1 MEERNTFLSKLR
13 RKDKDKKK
21 FKDTKVGVFLKDKA
35 PDILETV
42 GDLLPDAGVLGVAK
56 NLIKMSEKLSP
67 EEKELLTADLAQM
80 YETEVKD
87 RESARLREVEISKAG
102 KHDYLFTL
110 TGLIGLGVFCFIVYA
125 IAFLQIPEANKE
137 IWIHLIGIS
146 EGVVLSIFGYYFGSA
161 MKKNIN

>member
-1 MEERNTFLSKLR
+1 MEEQNTFLSKLK
-13 RKDKDKKK
+13 RKDRKK
-21 FKDTKVGVFLKDKA
+21 FKETKVGVFIKDKA
-35 PDILETV
+35 PEILETV
-42 GDLLPDAGVLGVAK
+42 GDLLPDAGVLGVVK
-56 NLIKMSEKLSP
+56 NLVKMSEKFTP
-67 EEKELLTADLAQM
+67 QEKEIITEDLAQM
-80 YETEVKD
+80 YETEVRD
-87 RESARLREVEISKAG
+87 RESARLREVELSKAG

-110 TGLIGLGVFCFIVYA
+110 TGLIGLSVFCFIVYA

>member
-1 MEERNTFLSKLR
+1 MEEQNTFLSKFK
-13 RKDKDKKK
+13 RKDRKK
-21 FKDTKVGVFLKDKA
+21 FKETKVGIFIKDKA
-35 PDILETV
+35 PEILETV
-42 GDLLPDAGVLGVAK
+42 GDLLPDAGVLGVVK
-56 NLIKMSEKLSP
+56 NLINMSDKFTP
-67 EEKELLTADLAQM
+67 EEKEVLTEDLAQM
-80 YETEVKD
+80 YEIEVKD

-102 KHDYLFTL
+102 RHDFLFTL

-125 IAFLQIPEANKE
+125 IAFLQIPDANKE

>member
-1 MEERNTFLSKLR
+1 MEERNTFLSKLKR
-13 RKDKDKKK
+13 KDKKK

-56 NLIKMSEKLSP
+56 NLIKMSDKLSP

-80 YETEVKD
+80 YEMEVKD
-87 RESARLREVEISKAG
+87 RDSARTREVEISKAG

-110 TGLIGLGVFCFIVYA
+110 TGLIGLAVFCFIVYA

-161 MKKNIN
+161 MKKNVN

>member
-1 MEERNTFLSKLR
+1 MEERNTFLSKLKR
-13 RKDKDKKK
+13 KDKKK
-21 FKDTKVGVFLKDKA
+21 FKDTKVGIFLKDKA

-56 NLIKMSEKLSP
+56 NLIKMSDKLSP

-80 YETEVKD
+80 YEMEVKD
-87 RESARLREVEISKAG
+87 RDSARTREVEISKAG
-102 KHDYLFTL
+102 KRDYLFTL

-161 MKKNIN
+161 MKKNVN

>member
-1 MEERNTFLSKLR
+1 MAEQNTFLSKLKR
-13 RKDKDKKK
+13 KDKKK
-21 FKDTKVGVFLKDKA
+21 FKDTKVGIFLKEKA

-56 NLIKMSEKLSP
+56 NLIKMSDKLSP
-67 EEKELLTADLAQM
+67 EEKDLLTEDLAQM
-80 YETEVKD
+80 YEMEVKD
-87 RESARLREVEISKAG
+87 RESARLREVEVLKGG
-102 KHDYLFTL
+102 KTDFMFPL

-125 IAFLQIPEANKE
+125 IAFLQIPESNKE

-161 MKKNIN
+161 MKKNVN

>member
-1 MEERNTFLSKLR
+1 MEERDTFLSKLR
-13 RKDKDKKK
+13 RKKKEKKK

-35 PDILETV
+35 PDIIDTV

-56 NLIKMSEKLSP
+56 NLIKMSDKLTP
-67 EEKELLTADLAQM
+67 EEKELLTEDLAQM
-80 YETEVKD
+80 YEMEVKD

-125 IAFLQIPEANKE
+125 IVFLQIPDSNKE

-161 MKKNIN
+161 MKKNVN

>member
-13 RKDKDKKK
+13 RKERKK

-35 PDILETV
+35 PEILDTV

-56 NLIKMSEKLSP
+56 NLIKMSDKLTP
-67 EEKELLTADLAQM
+67 EEKDILTEDLAQL

-102 KHDYLFTL
+102 KHDFLFTL
-110 TGLIGLGVFCFIVYA
+110 TGLIGLAVFCFIVYA

>member
-1 MEERNTFLSKLR
+1 MGEPSTFLSKFK
-13 RKDKDKKK
+13 RKDRKK
-21 FKDTKVGVFLKDKA
+21 FKETKVGIFIKDKA
-35 PDILETV
+35 PEILDTV
-42 GDLLPDAGVLGVAK
+42 GDLLPDAGVLGVVK
-56 NLIKMSEKLSP
+56 NLINMSDKFTP
-67 EEKELLTADLAQM
+67 EEKEVLTEDLAQM
-80 YETEVKD
+80 YEIEVKD

-102 KHDYLFTL
+102 RHDFLFTL

-125 IAFLQIPEANKE
+125 IAFLQIPDANKE

>member
-1 MEERNTFLSKLR
+1 MEEQNTFLSKFK
-13 RKDKDKKK
+13 RKDRKK
-21 FKDTKVGVFLKDKA
+21 FKETKVGIFIKDKA
-35 PDILETV
+35 PEILDTV
-42 GDLLPDAGVLGVAK
+42 GDLLPDAGVLGIVK
-56 NLIKMSEKLSP
+56 NLINISDKFTP
-67 EEKELLTADLAQM
+67 EEKEIITEDLAQM

-87 RESARLREVEISKAG
+87 RESARNREVEMSKLG
-102 KHDYLFTL
+102 SKDFMFTL
-110 TGLIGLGVFCFIVYA
+110 TGLIGLAVFCFIVYA

>member
-1 MEERNTFLSKLR
+1 MEKPNTFLSKFK
-13 RKDKDKKK
+13 RKDRKK
-21 FKDTKVGVFLKDKA
+21 FKDTKVGIFIKDKA
-35 PDILETV
+35 PEILETV
-42 GDLLPDAGVLGVAK
+42 GDLLPDAGVLGVVK
-56 NLIKMSEKLSP
+56 NLINISDKFTP
-67 EEKELLTADLAQM
+67 EEKELLTEDLTEM
-80 YETEVKD
+80 YEMEVQD
-87 RESARLREVEISKAG
+87 RESARTREIEVSKAG

-125 IAFLQIPEANKE
+125 IAFLQIPDANKE

>member
-1 MEERNTFLSKLR
+1 MEKPSTFLSKFK
-13 RKDKDKKK
+13 RKDRKK
-21 FKDTKVGVFLKDKA
+21 FKDTKVGIFIKDKA
-35 PDILETV
+35 PEIIDTV
-42 GDLLPDAGVLGVAK
+42 GDLLPDAGVLGVVK
-56 NLIKMSEKLSP
+56 NLINISDKFTP
-67 EEKELLTADLAQM
+67 EEKELLTEDLAEM
-80 YETEVKD
+80 YEMEVKD
-87 RESARLREVEISKAG
+87 RESARTREVEVSKAG

-125 IAFLQIPEANKE
+125 IAFLQIPDANKE

>member
-1 MEERNTFLSKLR
+1 MEKPNTFLSRFKR
-13 RKDKDKKK
+13 KDKKK
-21 FKDTKVGVFLKDKA
+21 FKETKVGIFLKDKA
-35 PDILETV
+35 PDIIETV

-56 NLIKMSEKLSP
+56 NLIKMSDKLSP
-67 EEKELLTADLAQM
+67 EEKELLTADLNQM
-80 YETEVKD
+80 YEMEVKD
-87 RESARLREVEISKAG
+87 RDSARNREVEVSKVG
-102 KHDYLFTL
+102 KRDYLFTL

>member
-1 MEERNTFLSKLR
+1 MEEQNTFLSKFK
-13 RKDKDKKK
+13 RKDRKK
-21 FKDTKVGVFLKDKA
+21 FKETKVGIFIKDKA
-35 PDILETV
+35 PEILDTV
-42 GDLLPDAGVLGVAK
+42 GDLLPDAGVLGVVK
-56 NLIKMSEKLSP
+56 NLVQMSDKFTP
-67 EEKELLTADLAQM
+67 EEKEIVNLDLAQM

-87 RESARLREVEISKAG
+87 RESARNREVEMSKLG
-102 KHDYLFTL
+102 SKDFMFTL
-110 TGLIGLGVFCFIVYA
+110 TGLIGLAVFCFIVYA